1 MSLAGPGEMELSG
14 AGLAREVKGPVP
26 WLYVTPVAL
35 LAIIVISAV
44 RLVDPVPRI
53 RLAYSVL
60 LSLLAATLL
69 TWPAD
74 ALTKANH
81 TFSHLQT
88 VGEGS
93 MRLTSWWWIYCLS
106 LVIVLLF
113 GIMDLALIISNYLKT
128 RQNRRSVA
136 G

>member
-74 ALTKANH
+74 ALTKASH
-81 TFSHLQT
+81 TFSHLQI

-128 RQNRRSVA
+128 RQKRRSVA